1 MERVRQ
7 IMRKSGLLPR
17 VGGALCLLIGVA
29 SSAWAESGEAAR
41 GRALA
46 ESHCAKCHS
55 IAPGLVGKEPGIP
68 SFMQMAA
75 DPEQT
80 RASLRQFI
88 TLPHFEMPAPVLTRE
103 EIDDVIAYI
112 LSLRR

>member
-1 MERVRQ
+1 
-7 IMRKSGLLPR
+7 MRRRLHR
-17 VGGALCLLIGVA
+17 AAALIGAALSAAVLAAPAA
-29 SSAWAESGEAAR
+29 SESGNAAR

-46 ESHCAKCHS
+46 ERFCAKCHAV
-55 IAPGLVGKEPGIP
+55 APGRTGPEPAVP
-68 SFMQMAA
+68 SFMRMAA

-88 TLPHFEMPAPVLTRE
+88 TLPHYEMEPQSLTSAE
-103 EIDDVIAYI
+103 VDDVVAYI

>member
-1 MERVRQ
+1 MKRMIERAASA
-7 IMRKSGLLPR
+7 M
-17 VGGALCLLIGVA
+17 GVA
-29 SSAWAESGEAAR
+29 MLAAMIAAPAAAEAGNAAR

-46 ESHCAKCHS
+46 EQFCAKCHA
-55 IAPGLVGKEPGIP
+55 IAPGRASPDPNAPG
-68 SFMQMAA
+68 FMRMAA

-80 RASLRQFI
+80 RSSLRQFI
-88 TLPHFEMPAPVLTRE
+88 TLPHFEMPPQTITTA

>member
-1 MERVRQ
+1 MMHAMQR
-7 IMRKSGLLPR
+7 
-17 VGGALCLLIGVA
+17 GASLIGVA
-29 SSAWAESGEAAR
+29 LLAAALEAPAAAETGNAAR

-46 ESHCAKCHS
+46 EQFCAKCH
-55 IAPGLVGKEPGIP
+55 AVVPGRTGPEPAVP
-68 SFMQMAA
+68 SFMRMAA

-80 RASLRQFI
+80 RSSLRQFI
-88 TLPHFEMPAPVLTRE
+88 MLPHYEMQPQTLTSA